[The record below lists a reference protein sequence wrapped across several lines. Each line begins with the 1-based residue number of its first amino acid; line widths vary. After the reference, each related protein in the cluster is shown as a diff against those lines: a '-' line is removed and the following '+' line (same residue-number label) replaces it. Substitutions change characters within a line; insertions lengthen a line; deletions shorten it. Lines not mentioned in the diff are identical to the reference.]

1 MKTKRKLLAISIVG
15 RILAIVIEVLASMG
29 IFAALIA
36 PFVMENLHQP
46 LSPGNKLLLNLF
58 VIIFL
63 VLMVLAND
71 MYASSSVKKLE
82 HEREASKARNIA
94 RRLQESSSKK
104 LRGLF
109 GGRNK

>member
-1 MKTKRKLLAISIVG
+1 
-15 RILAIVIEVLASMG
+15 
-29 IFAALIA
+29 
-36 PFVMENLHQP
+36 
-46 LSPGNKLLLNLF
+46 
-58 VIIFL
+58 
-63 VLMVLAND
+63 MVLAND

-109 GGRNK
+109 GGGNK